1 MKTWIHPED
10 PYQMNWIE
18 GKNEWGMVKCPKGIS
33 VRIEQEVEYNILK
46 ERYIFTNEMPYD
58 IFTST
63 LDIAIYTP
71 FNDNYEAAEVCMT
84 NRCHT
89 HIWCGKNVSYV
100 MALRM
105 GNKAPHLGLM
115 LTKGSLEGYSV
126 ERDLEK
132 MSNDRGDFLLHPEP
146 FHLKPKETYI
156 IEWVL
161 FWHEG
166 KQDFYQKLRNF
177 SNYIEVKADSYTVF
191 TEEMI
196 QIQITPMN
204 GMPVVV
210 TDLIT
215 KEEKQ
220 IEKDQNNT
228 YILREYA
235 DQVGEKKYLIK
246 I

>member
-33 VRIEQEVEYNILK
+33 VRIEQEVEYNI
-46 ERYIFTNEMPYD
+46 
-58 IFTST
+58 
-63 LDIAIYTP
+63 
-71 FNDNYEAAEVCMT
+71 
-84 NRCHT
+84 
-89 HIWCGKNVSYV
+89 
-100 MALRM
+100 
-105 GNKAPHLGLM
+105 
-115 LTKGSLEGYSV
+115 EGYSV

-228 YILREYA
+228 Y
-235 DQVGEKKYLIK
+235 
-246 I
+246 